1 MGVGRAPGTS
11 STAAAIAQ
19 AVAMQA
25 APRHAHLPA
34 DDEVHAVVAVKALA
48 SEGTAGPVE
57 VLQWVPLCPRSN
69 ASRPRLVH
77 GVKAPA
83 RSPVKYYHD
92 IEAHLLKNANGSAS
106 AHKNT
111 TAASEAARTRTPLR
125 VPAAAACEQDL
136 RQAESS
142 AEILPRCSCCA
153 VKPAC
158 QGRSCSRC
166 DRGPYKCTRVQL
178 KKSSITHP
186 LPHSLSLKPSLCP
199 RVTSLHWHCRD
210 TDKLDYQRSQRSGSR
225 VG

>member
-1 MGVGRAPGTS
+1 MHAPAPGRAAASRVARRAAAPQLAYTQLSRGAAPAFCLARSPTPGTS

-48 SEGTAGPVE
+48 SESTAGPVE

-83 RSPVKYYHD
+83 RSAVKCYHD

-106 AHKNT
+106 AHKNPP
-111 TAASEAARTRTPLR
+111 AASEAARTRTPLR

-136 RQAESS
+136 RQAESN

-153 VKPAC
+153 VKPAPC
-158 QGRSCSRC
+158 
-166 DRGPYKCTRVQL
+166 
-178 KKSSITHP
+178 
-186 LPHSLSLKPSLCP
+186 
-199 RVTSLHWHCRD
+199 
-210 TDKLDYQRSQRSGSR
+210 
-225 VG
+225 